1 MNFIEND
8 DGMVEINPE
17 ELFNNVIKVLRDA
30 IDGKLKNH
38 TYRALFAE
46 ETKRLLNV

>member
-30 IDGKLKNH
+30 IDGKLKKPH
-38 TYRALFAE
+38 IPSI
-46 ETKRLLNV
+46 VC